1 MADARSQPSSR
12 AGLLRL
18 ALVGTAAGA
27 FSGLFGVGGG
37 TVIVPL
43 LILWFG
49 YGERL
54 ATGTS
59 LAAIVLIAALAAAGQ
74 GIYGNVDLAK
84 GLLLSIPAVGGVVLG
99 TAVQQR
105 ISQRAIS
112 LLFALL
118 LVVIAVQLIVP

>member
-1 MADARSQPSSR
+1 VDPALPSR
-12 AGLLRL
+12 PLLKLAAIGTLAGI
-18 ALVGTAAGA
+18 

-43 LILWFG
+43 LIIWFG

-59 LAAIVLIAALAAAGQ
+59 LAAIVLIGLLGTIAQG
-74 GIYGNVDLAK
+74 GIYGNVHLGA
-84 GLLLSIPAVGGVVLG
+84 GLLLSIPAVAGVVIG

-105 ISQRAIS
+105 ISQRTVS
-112 LLFALL
+112 LLFAIL
-118 LVVIAVQLIVP
+118 LVAIAVELVLS

>member
-1 MADARSQPSSR
+1 VAEARPDPSR
-12 AGLLRL
+12 AALLRL
-18 ALVGTAAGA
+18 ALVGTAAGV

-43 LILWFG
+43 LIFFFG

-59 LAAIVLIAALAAAGQ
+59 LAAIVLIALLATVLQ
-74 GIYGNVDLAK
+74 GAYGNVHLVT
-84 GLLLSIPAVGGVVLG
+84 GLLLSIPAVAGVVAG
-99 TAVQQR
+99 TALQQR
-105 ISQRAIS
+105 LPQRAIS

-118 LVVIAVQLIVP
+118 LVAVAVELIVR

>member
-1 MADARSQPSSR
+1 MPTER
-12 AGLLRL
+12 LLKL
-18 ALVGTAAGA
+18 AAVGTLAGV

-59 LAAIVLIAALAAAGQ
+59 LAAIVLIGLLGAAAQG
-74 GIYGNVDLAK
+74 GIYGNVHLET
-84 GLLLSIPAVGGVVLG
+84 GLLLSVPAIAGVLLG
-99 TAVQQR
+99 TAIQQR
-105 ISQRAIS
+105 IPQRAVS
-112 LLFALL
+112 LLFAAL
-118 LVVIAVQLIVP
+118 LVGIAIELIVP